1 MQRGFFFIKT
11 LVLMCF
17 SWILQKKTVG
27 LINLTTNDDT
37 T

>member
-1 MQRGFFFIKT
+1 MQRGLLFIKN
-11 LVLMCF
+11 LVLLCF

-27 LINLTTNDDT
+27 LVDLTTNNVT

>member
-1 MQRGFFFIKT
+1 MQRGLLFIKN
-11 LVLMCF
+11 LVLLCF

-27 LINLTTNDDT
+27 LVNLTTNNVT

>member
-1 MQRGFFFIKT
+1 MQRGFFFIKI
-11 LVLMCF
+11 LVLLCF

-27 LINLTTNDDT
+27 LVNLTTNNDT

>member
-1 MQRGFFFIKT
+1 MQRGLLFIKN
-11 LVLMCF
+11 LVLLCF

-27 LINLTTNDDT
+27 LVNLTTNNDT

>member
-1 MQRGFFFIKT
+1 MQRGFFFSKT

-27 LINLTTNDDT
+27 LINLTTNNDT

>member
-1 MQRGFFFIKT
+1 MQRGFFFIKI
-11 LVLMCF
+11 LVLLGF

-27 LINLTTNDDT
+27 LINLTTNNDT

>member
-27 LINLTTNDDT
+27 LFT
-37 T
+37 